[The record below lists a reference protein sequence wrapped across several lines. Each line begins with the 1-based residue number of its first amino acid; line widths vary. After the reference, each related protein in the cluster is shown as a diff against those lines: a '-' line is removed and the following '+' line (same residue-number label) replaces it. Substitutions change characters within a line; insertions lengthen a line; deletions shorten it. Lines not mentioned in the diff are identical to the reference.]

1 MKSIGKT
8 RGSHRKN
15 RKNRKKTKH
24 RWNIMIHG
32 VSSICFVLGTFRGNF
47 DPSNR
52 DVDHVRLMRVVDND
66 LTCTDAGI
74 ILRLLRQYCPLKTC
88 SYLIMC
94 ENNVFNG
101 DIEGC

>member
-1 MKSIGKT
+1 
-8 RGSHRKN
+8 
-15 RKNRKKTKH
+15 
-24 RWNIMIHG
+24 MIHG
-32 VSSICFVLGTFRGNF
+32 VSSICFVPGTFRGNF

-88 SYLIMC
+88 LYSIMY

-101 DIEGC
+101 YIEGC

>member
-1 MKSIGKT
+1 
-8 RGSHRKN
+8 
-15 RKNRKKTKH
+15 
-24 RWNIMIHG
+24 MIHG